1 MTEPGRWKILKTWK
15 EERVRDSL
23 SVLSLEDACVFH
35 MSLRSLE
42 ERSERGTSESP
53 VSLCHLWA
61 STLPAGFNSIL
72 MEWKW
77 ISLLPLGRERE
88 KERGSGRDRER
99 GRDRRW
105 IGDEHTREEKMCSV
119 LGTLS
124 SVEY

>member
-1 MTEPGRWKILKTWK
+1 MRDRRKAREILCMFSHWRL
-15 EERVRDSL
+15 RVSFICPSGVWRR
-23 SVLSLEDACVFH
+23 A
-35 MSLRSLE
+35 E

-119 LGTLS
+119 LGSLS